1 MPKSTLDEQHI
12 FMYHILNGVND
23 KTIDW
28 DPVCKATS
36 LNKKAAKLRWV
47 RLKAKIEGA
56 LKGNETESADDIAA
70 KSGNGNGNAEVKPE
84 AEKAPGKA
92 MPKMG
97 VFKPRRSK
105 NVNTAESE
113 IAPPAKKRRT
123 SKRNKDDQTD
133 SDDANKGA
141 SEATAEK

>member
-1 MPKSTLDEQHI
+1 MPKSTVDEQHI

-23 KTIDW
+23 KTINW
-28 DPVCKATS
+28 DPVCKATN
-36 LNKKAAKLRWV
+36 LNKKAASMRWI
-47 RLKAKIEGA
+47 RLKGKIEDA
-56 LKGNETESADDIAA
+56 LKENETESADNIAA
-70 KSGNGNGNAEVKPE
+70 KSGNGNGNAEVKAE

-105 NVNTAESE
+105 N
-113 IAPPAKKRRT
+113 
-123 SKRNKDDQTD
+123 RNRDDQTD
-133 SDDANKGA
+133 NEDANKGV

>member
-1 MPKSTLDEQHI
+1 MPKSTTPVDEQHI

-23 KTIDW
+23 KTINW
-28 DPVCKATS
+28 NTVCKATN
-36 LNKKAAKLRWV
+36 LNKGAAHMRWI
-47 RLKAKIEGA
+47 RLKGKIEDA
-56 LKGNETESADDIAA
+56 LKGDDDTESADDITAE
-70 KSGNGNGNAEVKPE
+70 SGNTEVKTE
-84 AEKAPGKA
+84 AEKAPGKT

-113 IAPPAKKRRT
+113 IAPPVKKRRT
-123 SKRNKDDQTD
+123 TKRKRADQTNEE
-133 SDDANKGA
+133 DANKGA